1 MITLCSIAAAPGCQH
16 QARAGRVGRSAMDG
30 SARCTC
36 AHALRGALAKQ
47 AAVAVWPA
55 WRYAAGRPNRGSAP
69 TSWCRAARTDTG
81 RWSTSPDEAHEES
94 DELDG
99 PVARQPPHQHAW
111 HRPVSIRSWCSS
123 PTLLAPAPA
132 KQIQFDDAP
141 PKIDPPRRTGTA
153 VREPIGLPRRS
164 GAGEHSEACQRR
176 GSPEHL
182 QQDTIARAPRC
193 QSTSRTDSPG
203 SASPCPKYA

>member
-1 MITLCSIAAAPGCQH
+1 MRCSPSVPASDARHDRPVITPCSIAAAPGCQH

-47 AAVAVWPA
+47 AAVAAWPA

-69 TSWCRAARTDTG
+69 TSWCRAARTATR
-81 RWSTSPDEAHEES
+81 RWATSPDEAHEES

-99 PVARQPPHQHAW
+99 PVDRQPPHQHAW
-111 HRPVSIRSWCSS
+111 YRPASIRSWRSS

-132 KQIQFDDAP
+132 KQIQFDNAP
-141 PKIDPPRRTGTA
+141 PKIDPPRGTGTA

-164 GAGEHSEACQRR
+164 GAGEHSEACQ
-176 GSPEHL
+176 
-182 QQDTIARAPRC
+182 APRL
-193 QSTSRTDSPG
+193 
-203 SASPCPKYA
+203 A